1 MARSAGLNASRD
13 PGRDAGRDP
22 ASATARPGGSGLG
35 RIVGIDL
42 GTTNSVVAVLE
53 GGRPQVI
60 ASAEGGRTTPS
71 VVGFNRDKDLL
82 VGQLARRQLV
92 LNPRNSFANLKRYV
106 GRSWDEL
113 EEGSLSVPY
122 TIRAN
127 DQGNVR
133 VVCPATEREYAPEEL
148 VASILRKL
156 VDDASTYLGEPVE
169 AAVITVPAYFNDA
182 QRQATRDAGRLAG
195 LSVERILNEPTAAAL
210 AYGFDRS
217 TVKRVLVFD
226 LGGGTFD
233 VSVLRIA
240 NGVFDVKATSGDTQ
254 LGGNDWDRRIVDWL
268 ADAFQKDHG
277 IDLRRD
283 RQALQ
288 RLTEAAEKA
297 KIELSGVQSTP
308 ISLPFIATGP
318 EGPLHIETT
327 LERRTF
333 EGLCPDL
340 LDRLLRPVQR
350 ALRDSALAAD
360 DIDDVVLVGGS
371 TRMPMVQEMVRTLIP
386 REPCQ
391 SVNPDEVVAIGAAV
405 QAGILTG
412 ELRDLM
418 LNDVTPLSLGL
429 ETIGGVMKVLI
440 PRNTPIPVRKSDL
453 FSTSES
459 NQNSVEI
466 HVLQGE
472 RQMAEGN
479 KSLGRFRL
487 SGIPPA
493 PRGVPQVQV
502 SFDIDANGLLQVS
515 ATDRTT
521 GRQQSV
527 TIQGGSNLS
536 EQEIEALLAEAET
549 KAAED
554 RRRRAAID
562 RRNRAQT
569 LISQAER
576 RLRDA
581 ALELGPYGAERQQRA
596 VEMAVRDVQDLLAR
610 EDDAELELAVSQ
622 LQEALFGLN
631 RRLLQ
636 ERRSESGPLQGLKNT
651 LGSLKDDLFSDD
663 DDWDDWNGPRRP
675 DPWSSPR
682 GRDDV
687 LPGSR
692 YGETRGGPDR
702 WGTARFDDR
711 PGRERFDAG
720 NRFDVDERFPAPRW
734 SDDRGAWAPTDDPG
748 WPDPPAQ
755 DRLREEGRWTDKPTA
770 AWRDEEPGSSPP
782 GRRDSPEQD
791 WNRASLRR
799 PSVPMARESDPDRLR
814 GHDDDPWSDV

>member
-1 MARSAGLNASRD
+1 M
-13 PGRDAGRDP
+13 
-22 ASATARPGGSGLG
+22 G

-71 VVGFNRDKDLL
+71 VVGFSKEQELV

-92 LNPRNSFANLKRYV
+92 LNPRNTFANLKRFV
-106 GRSWDEL
+106 GRQWEELDES
-113 EEGSLSVPY
+113 SLSVPY
-122 TIRAN
+122 TVRAN
-127 DQGNVR
+127 DLGNVR

-156 VDDASTYLGEPVE
+156 CDDAATYLGEPVE

-182 QRQATRDAGRLAG
+182 QRQATRDSGRLAG
-195 LSVERILNEPTAAAL
+195 ISVERILNEPTAAAL

-240 NGVFDVKATSGDTQ
+240 QGVFDVKATSGDTQ
-254 LGGNDWDRRIVDWL
+254 LGGNDWDLRIVDWI
-268 ADAFQKDHG
+268 ADGFQQEHG
-277 IDLRRD
+277 VDLRRD

-308 ISLPFIATGP
+308 ISLPFIATGDD
-318 EGPLHIETT
+318 GPLHIETT
-327 LERRTF
+327 LERSTF
-333 EGLCPDL
+333 ESLCPDL

-350 ALRDSALAAD
+350 ALRDSGFAAD

-371 TRMPMVQEMVRTLIP
+371 TRMPMVQQMVRTLIP
-386 REPCQ
+386 LEPCQ

-440 PRNTPIPVRKSDL
+440 PRNTPIPVRKSDV
-453 FSTSES
+453 FSTSEA
-459 NQNSVEI
+459 NQSSVEI

-472 RQMAEGN
+472 RQMASDN

-527 TIQGGSNLS
+527 SIQGGSNLS
-536 EQEIEALLAEAET
+536 EEEIARLIEEAEK

-554 RRRRAAID
+554 RRKRAAID

-569 LISQAER
+569 LVAQAER

-581 ALELGPYGAERQQRA
+581 ALELGPYGAERQQRS
-596 VEMAVRDVQDLLAR
+596 VEMALRDVQDLLALEER
-610 EDDAELELAVSQ
+610 GDSDPGELDLAVSQ

-631 RRLLQ
+631 RRILS
-636 ERRSESGPLQGLKNT
+636 ERKGDGNPLQGLKNT
-651 LGSLKDDLFSDD
+651 LGSLKDELFAD
-663 DDWDDWNGPRRP
+663 DDWDDWNRPGSDPWASPPPRR
-675 DPWSSPR
+675 DPWI
-682 GRDDV
+682 
-687 LPGSR
+687 
-692 YGETRGGPDR
+692 TGGLPDR
-702 WGTARFDDR
+702 DRRSFDEPRFEQPRFDRPRFDDDSR
-711 PGRERFDAG
+711 FADRRFEDSRFDENRFEVERDYLDREYSDRGYTDRGYGDRSFPESGFAEERSYGDEPRERT
-720 NRFDVDERFPAPRW
+720 PAPARQAPARR
-734 SDDRGAWAPTDDPG
+734 SAPPSSCDD
-748 WPDPPAQ
+748 
-755 DRLREEGRWTDKPTA
+755 
-770 AWRDEEPGSSPP
+770 
-782 GRRDSPEQD
+782 
-791 WNRASLRR
+791 
-799 PSVPMARESDPDRLR
+799 SDPW
-814 GHDDDPWSDV
+814 GDV

>member
-1 MARSAGLNASRD
+1 M
-13 PGRDAGRDP
+13 
-22 ASATARPGGSGLG
+22 G

-60 ASAEGGRTTPS
+60 ANAEGSRTTPS
-71 VVGFNRDKDLL
+71 VVGFSRDTELL

-92 LNPRNSFANLKRYV
+92 LNPRNTFANLKRFV
-106 GRSWDEL
+106 GRQWDEL
-113 EEGSLSVPY
+113 EDSSLNVPY
-122 TIRAN
+122 TVRAN
-127 DQGNVR
+127 EAANVR
-133 VVCPATEREYAPEEL
+133 IVCPATEREYAPEEL

-156 VDDASTYLGEPVE
+156 VDDAATFLGEPVE

-195 LSVERILNEPTAAAL
+195 INVERILNEPTAAAL

-217 TVKRVLVFD
+217 PAKRVLVFD

-254 LGGNDWDRRIVDWL
+254 LGGNDWDARIVNWL
-268 ADAFQKDHG
+268 AESFQQAHG
-277 IDLRRD
+277 LDLRRD

-297 KIELSGVQSTP
+297 KQELSGVTSTP

-318 EGPLHIETT
+318 EGPLHIETS
-327 LERRTF
+327 LERRQF
-333 EGLCPDL
+333 EALCPDL

-350 ALRDSALAAD
+350 ALRDAGLSADA
-360 DIDDVVLVGGS
+360 IDDVVLVGGS

-391 SVNPDEVVAIGAAV
+391 SVNPDEVVAVGAAV

-440 PRNTPIPVRKSDL
+440 PRNTPIPVRRSDV
-453 FSTSES
+453 FSTSEA

-527 TIQGGSNLS
+527 SIQGGSNLS
-536 EQEIEALLAEAET
+536 EEEIQRLLEEAER
-549 KAAED
+549 KNVED
-554 RRRRAAID
+554 RRRRAEVD

-569 LISQAER
+569 LVAQAER

-581 ALELGPYGAERQQRA
+581 ALELGPYGAERQQRS
-596 VEMAVRDVQDLLAR
+596 VELALRDVQDLLA
-610 EDDAELELAVSQ
+610 EGNGADLELAVSQ

-631 RRLLQ
+631 RRLLS
-636 ERRSESGPLQGLKNT
+636 ERKAEAGPLQGLRNT
-651 LGSLKDDLFSDD
+651 LGTLKDELFSD
-663 DDWDDWNGPRRP
+663 DDWDDWDRSGRGDPWDSAPRRREEDRWR
-675 DPWSSPR
+675 DPGRSPR
-682 GRDDV
+682 QDSWSD
-687 LPGSR
+687 PGTNGQLER
-692 YGETRGGPDR
+692 GPGEPLTREGGN
-702 WGTARFDDR
+702 ARF
-711 PGRERFDAG
+711 
-720 NRFDVDERFPAPRW
+720 AP
-734 SDDRGAWAPTDDPG
+734 PQP
-748 WPDPPAQ
+748 
-755 DRLREEGRWTDKPTA
+755 
-770 AWRDEEPGSSPP
+770 AWRDSDRGRPRGVPP
-782 GRRDSPEQD
+782 
-791 WNRASLRR
+791 ASL
-799 PSVPMARESDPDRLR
+799 DPW
-814 GHDDDPWSDV
+814 GDDPVP

>member
-1 MARSAGLNASRD
+1 M
-13 PGRDAGRDP
+13 
-22 ASATARPGGSGLG
+22 G

-60 ASAEGGRTTPS
+60 ANAEGSRTTPS
-71 VVGFNRDKDLL
+71 VVGFTREQELL
-82 VGQLARRQLV
+82 VGQAARRQLV
-92 LNPRNSFANLKRYV
+92 LNPRNTFANLKRFL
-106 GRSWDEL
+106 GRRWEEL
-113 EEGSLSVPY
+113 EDSTLAVPY
-122 TIRAN
+122 TVRAN
-127 DQGNVR
+127 DAGQVR

-148 VASILRKL
+148 QACILRKL

-195 LSVERILNEPTAAAL
+195 ITVERILNEPTAAAL

-217 TVKRVLVFD
+217 AVKRVLVFD

-254 LGGNDWDRRIVDWL
+254 LGGNDWDQRIVDWV
-268 ADAFQKDHG
+268 AEAFLREHG
-277 IDLRRD
+277 LDPRRD

-288 RLTEAAEKA
+288 RLGEAAEKA
-297 KIELSGVQSTP
+297 KQELSGVSSTP

-327 LERRTF
+327 LERPTF
-333 EGLCPDL
+333 EALCPAL

-350 ALRDSALAAD
+350 ALRDANLNAD
-360 DIDDVVLVGGS
+360 SIDDVVLVGGS
-371 TRMPMVQEMVRTLIP
+371 TRMPMVQNLVRTLVP
-386 REPCQ
+386 RDPCQ

-429 ETIGGVMKVLI
+429 ETIGGLMKVLI
-440 PRNTPIPVRKSDL
+440 PRNTPIPVRRGDV
-453 FSTSES
+453 FSTSEA
-459 NQNSVEI
+459 NQNSVDI

-472 RQMAEGN
+472 RQMAADN

-527 TIQGGSNLS
+527 SIQGGSNLS
-536 EQEIEALLAEAET
+536 EEEIQALLEEAER

-554 RRRRAAID
+554 RRKRAVID
-562 RRNRAQT
+562 RRNRALT
-569 LISQAER
+569 LVAQAER

-581 ALELGPYGAERQQRA
+581 ALELGPYGAERQQRG
-596 VEMAVRDVQDLLAR
+596 VELAVRQVQDLLADSQA
-610 EDDAELELAVSQ
+610 EDAELELAVSQ

-631 RRLLQ
+631 RRLL
-636 ERRSESGPLQGLKNT
+636 SEQRAEGGPLQGLKNT
-651 LGSLKDDLFSDD
+651 LGSLKDELFAD
-663 DDWDDWNGPRRP
+663 DDWEGWEPPSRGDRWDRADPWDERSPGLGRNRDVSSFPREREGFGGPPRGPRPPADSSLTPPDYGRDRGSRWDREDE
-675 DPWSSPR
+675 DPW
-682 GRDDV
+682 
-687 LPGSR
+687 GS
-692 YGETRGGPDR
+692 
-702 WGTARFDDR
+702 
-711 PGRERFDAG
+711 
-720 NRFDVDERFPAPRW
+720 V
-734 SDDRGAWAPTDDPG
+734 
-748 WPDPPAQ
+748 
-755 DRLREEGRWTDKPTA
+755 
-770 AWRDEEPGSSPP
+770 
-782 GRRDSPEQD
+782 
-791 WNRASLRR
+791 
-799 PSVPMARESDPDRLR
+799 
-814 GHDDDPWSDV
+814 

>member
-1 MARSAGLNASRD
+1 M
-13 PGRDAGRDP
+13 
-22 ASATARPGGSGLG
+22 G

-60 ASAEGGRTTPS
+60 ANAEGSRTTPS
-71 VVGFNRDKDLL
+71 VVGYSREQELL

-92 LNPRNSFANLKRYV
+92 LNPRNSFANLKRFL

-113 EEGSLSVPY
+113 EESSLAVPY

-133 VVCPATEREYAPEEL
+133 VICPVTEREYAPEEL
-148 VASILRKL
+148 LASILRKL
-156 VDDASTYLGEPVE
+156 VDDAATYLGEPVE

-217 TVKRVLVFD
+217 AVKRVLVFD

-268 ADAFQKDHG
+268 AENFEQTHA

-288 RLTEAAEKA
+288 RLNEAAEKA
-297 KIELSGVQSTP
+297 KQELSGVQSTP
-308 ISLPFIATGP
+308 VSLPFIATGP
-318 EGPLHIETT
+318 EGPLHIECS
-327 LERRTF
+327 LERRRF
-333 EGLCPDL
+333 ESLCPDL

-350 ALRDSALAAD
+350 ALRDAELTAEE
-360 DIDDVVLVGGS
+360 IDDVVLVGGG

-418 LNDVTPLSLGL
+418 LNDVSPLSLGL

-440 PRNTPIPVRKSDL
+440 PRNTPIPVRKSDV
-453 FSTSES
+453 FSTSEA
-459 NQNSVEI
+459 NQSAVEL

-472 RQMAEGN
+472 RQMAPDN

-527 TIQGGSNLS
+527 SIQGGSNLS
-536 EQEIEALLAEAET
+536 EEEISRLLEEATL

-554 RRRRAAID
+554 RRKRSEVD
-562 RRNRAQT
+562 RINRAQT
-569 LISQAER
+569 LVAQAER

-596 VEMAVRDVQDLLAR
+596 VELALRDVQALLS
-610 EDDAELELAVSQ
+610 EDDPVELDLAVSQ
-622 LQEALFGLN
+622 LQEALYGLN
-631 RRLLQ
+631 RRLVT
-636 ERRSESGPLQGLKNT
+636 ERKSESGPLQGIKNT

-663 DDWDDWNGPRRP
+663 DWDDWDRP
-675 DPWSSPR
+675 DGRRRS
-682 GRDDV
+682 GRDPWEEPV
-687 LPGSR
+687 MS
-692 YGETRGGPDR
+692 RGGYQPPR
-702 WGTARFDDR
+702 Y
-711 PGRERFDAG
+711 ERGGGA
-720 NRFDVDERFPAPRW
+720 NR
-734 SDDRGAWAPTDDPG
+734 
-748 WPDPPAQ
+748 
-755 DRLREEGRWTDKPTA
+755 
-770 AWRDEEPGSSPP
+770 
-782 GRRDSPEQD
+782 
-791 WNRASLRR
+791 
-799 PSVPMARESDPDRLR
+799 
-814 GHDDDPWSDV
+814 DPWAED

>member
-1 MARSAGLNASRD
+1 M
-13 PGRDAGRDP
+13 
-22 ASATARPGGSGLG
+22 G

-53 GGRPQVI
+53 GGRPLVI
-60 ASAEGGRTTPS
+60 ANAEGARTTPS
-71 VVGFNRDKDLL
+71 VVGFTREQELL
-82 VGQLARRQLV
+82 VGQAARRQLV
-92 LNPRNSFANLKRYV
+92 LNPRNTFANVKRFI
-106 GRSWDEL
+106 GRRWEEL
-113 EEGSLSVPY
+113 EEGTLAVPY
-122 TIRAN
+122 TVRAN
-127 DQGNVR
+127 DAGQVR

-148 VASILRKL
+148 QACILRKL

-195 LSVERILNEPTAAAL
+195 IQVERILNEPTAAAL

-217 TVKRVLVFD
+217 AVKRVLVFD

-254 LGGNDWDRRIVDWL
+254 LGGNDWDQRIVDWV
-268 ADAFQKDHG
+268 AEAFLKEHNL
-277 IDLRRD
+277 DLRRD

-288 RLTEAAEKA
+288 RLSEAAEKA
-297 KIELSGVQSTP
+297 KQELSGVQTTP

-327 LERRTF
+327 LERPTF
-333 EGLCPDL
+333 EGLCPEL

-350 ALRDSALAAD
+350 ALRDANLNAES
-360 DIDDVVLVGGS
+360 IDDVVLVGGG
-371 TRMPMVQEMVRTLIP
+371 TRMPMVQNMVRTLIP
-386 REPCQ
+386 RDPCQ

-429 ETIGGVMKVLI
+429 ETIGGLMKVLI
-440 PRNTPIPVRKSDL
+440 PRNTQIPVRRSDV
-453 FSTSES
+453 FSTSEA
-459 NQNSVEI
+459 NQNSVDI

-472 RQMAEGN
+472 RQMAADN

-527 TIQGGSNLS
+527 SIQGGSNLS
-536 EQEIEALLAEAET
+536 EEEIQALLEEAER

-554 RRRRAAID
+554 RRKRAVID
-562 RRNRAQT
+562 RRNRALT
-569 LISQAER
+569 LVSQAER

-581 ALELGPYGAERQQRA
+581 ALELGPYGAERQQRS
-596 VEMAVRDVQDLLAR
+596 VELAVRQVQDLLADQNA
-610 EDDAELELAVSQ
+610 EDPELELAVSQ

-631 RRLLQ
+631 RRLLSEQ
-636 ERRSESGPLQGLKNT
+636 RSEGGPLQGLKNT
-651 LGSLKDDLFSDD
+651 LGSLKDELFAD
-663 DDWDDWNGPRRP
+663 DDWDTWEPPSRGDRWDRSDPWDERPPRLDRYREDAPPYRPDAAPYRGEERPFRERPRTPRRP
-675 DPWSSPR
+675 P
-682 GRDDV
+682 
-687 LPGSR
+687 
-692 YGETRGGPDR
+692 
-702 WGTARFDDR
+702 
-711 PGRERFDAG
+711 
-720 NRFDVDERFPAPRW
+720 
-734 SDDRGAWAPTDDPG
+734 
-748 WPDPPAQ
+748 
-755 DRLREEGRWTDKPTA
+755 
-770 AWRDEEPGSSPP
+770 
-782 GRRDSPEQD
+782 
-791 WNRASLRR
+791 
-799 PSVPMARESDPDRLR
+799 ESDP
-814 GHDDDPWSDV
+814 

>member
-1 MARSAGLNASRD
+1 M
-13 PGRDAGRDP
+13 
-22 ASATARPGGSGLG
+22 G

-60 ASAEGGRTTPS
+60 ANAEGGRTTPS
-71 VVGFNRDKDLL
+71 VVGFSRDQELL

-92 LNPRNSFANLKRYV
+92 LNPRNTFANLKRFV

-113 EEGSLSVPY
+113 DDGSLAVPY
-122 TIRAN
+122 TVRAN

-133 VVCPATEREYAPEEL
+133 IVCPITEREYAPEEL
-148 VASILRKL
+148 LTSILRKL
-156 VDDASTYLGEPVE
+156 VDDAATYLGEAVE

-195 LSVERILNEPTAAAL
+195 LTVERILNEPTAAAL

-217 TVKRVLVFD
+217 AVKRVLVFD

-254 LGGNDWDRRIVDWL
+254 LGGNDWDLRIVDWL
-268 ADAFQKDHG
+268 AEAFEARHQ

-288 RLTEAAEKA
+288 RLSEAAEKA
-297 KIELSGVQSTP
+297 KQELSGVTTTP

-318 EGPLHIETT
+318 DGPLHIETS

-333 EGLCPDL
+333 ESLCPDL

-350 ALRDSALAAD
+350 ALRDSGLTAD

-412 ELRDLM
+412 DLRDLM

-440 PRNTPIPVRKSDL
+440 PRNTAIPVRRSDV
-453 FSTSES
+453 FSTSEA
-459 NQNSVEI
+459 NQSAVEI

-472 RQMAEGN
+472 RQMATDN

-502 SFDIDANGLLQVS
+502 SLDIDANGLLQVS

-527 TIQGGSNLS
+527 SIQGGSNLS
-536 EQEIEALLAEAET
+536 EQEIQALLEEAQR
-549 KAAED
+549 KSAED
-554 RRRRAAID
+554 RRKRVAVD
-562 RRNRAQT
+562 RLNRAQT
-569 LISQAER
+569 LVAQAER

-581 ALELGPYGAERQQRA
+581 AIELGPYGAERQQRS
-596 VEMAVRDVQDLLAR
+596 VEMALREVQVLL
-610 EDDAELELAVSQ
+610 DDADPAELDLAVSQ
-622 LQEALFGLN
+622 LQEALYGLN
-631 RRLLQ
+631 RRLIS
-636 ERRSESGPLQGLKNT
+636 ERKTESGPLQGLKNT
-651 LGSLKDDLFSDD
+651 LGSIKDDLFSDE
-663 DDWDDWNGPRRP
+663 DDWDDWDRSRPGPSERWGG
-675 DPWSSPR
+675 DPWAP
-682 GRDDV
+682 
-687 LPGSR
+687 PSR
-692 YGETRGGPDR
+692 YGGNQDDGYSSYQNPRLERSRLEPARPEAPQADR
-702 WGTARFDDR
+702 YEPA
-711 PGRERFDAG
+711 AG
-720 NRFDVDERFPAPRW
+720 PAPSRR
-734 SDDRGAWAPTDDPG
+734 SAD
-748 WPDPPAQ
+748 WPA
-755 DRLREEGRWTDKPTA
+755 EGR
-770 AWRDEEPGSSPP
+770 
-782 GRRDSPEQD
+782 
-791 WNRASLRR
+791 RR
-799 PSVPMARESDPDRLR
+799 PRA
-814 GHDDDPWSDV
+814 DDPWAED

>member
-1 MARSAGLNASRD
+1 M
-13 PGRDAGRDP
+13 
-22 ASATARPGGSGLG
+22 G

-71 VVGFNRDKDLL
+71 VVGYNREQELL

-92 LNPRNSFANLKRYV
+92 LNPRNTFANLKRFV

-113 EEGSLSVPY
+113 DEGSLAVPY
-122 TIRAN
+122 TVRAN
-127 DQGNVR
+127 DDGNVR

-156 VDDASTYLGEPVE
+156 VDDAATYLGEPVE

-195 LSVERILNEPTAAAL
+195 VRVERILNEPTAAAL

-217 TVKRVLVFD
+217 AVRRVLVFD

-233 VSVLRIA
+233 VSLLRIA

-254 LGGNDWDRRIVDWL
+254 LGGNDWDRRLVDWL
-268 ADAFQKDHG
+268 ADAFQQEHG

-297 KIELSGVQSTP
+297 KQELSGVLSTP

-318 EGPLHIETT
+318 EGPLHIETS
-327 LERRTF
+327 LERSTF

-340 LDRLLRPVQR
+340 LDRLLRPVQ
-350 ALRDSALAAD
+350 ATLRDANLLAD

-386 REPCQ
+386 RDPCQ

-429 ETIGGVMKVLI
+429 ETIGGAMKVLI
-440 PRNTPIPVRKSDL
+440 PRNTPIPVRRSDV

-472 RQMAEGN
+472 RPMADGN

-527 TIQGGSNLS
+527 SIQGGSNLS
-536 EQEIEALLAEAET
+536 DEEINRLLEEAEQ
-549 KAAED
+549 KAED
-554 RRRRAAID
+554 DRRQRRRLD
-562 RRNRAQT
+562 RRNRAQS
-569 LISQAER
+569 LVAQAER

-581 ALELGPYGAERQQRA
+581 SLELGPYGAERQQRG
-596 VEMAVRDVQDLLAR
+596 VELALRDVQDLLASG
-610 EDDAELELAVSQ
+610 DDGELDLAVSG
-622 LQEALFGLN
+622 LQEALYGLN
-631 RRLLQ
+631 RRLTA
-636 ERRSESGPLQGLKNT
+636 ERRSEAGPLQGLRNT
-651 LGSLKDDLFSDD
+651 LGSLKDELFSD
-663 DDWDDWNGPRRP
+663 DDWDDWDARDRGSRRP
-675 DPWSSPR
+675 I
-682 GRDDV
+682 
-687 LPGSR
+687 
-692 YGETRGGPDR
+692 
-702 WGTARFDDR
+702 
-711 PGRERFDAG
+711 
-720 NRFDVDERFPAPRW
+720 
-734 SDDRGAWAPTDDPG
+734 
-748 WPDPPAQ
+748 
-755 DRLREEGRWTDKPTA
+755 
-770 AWRDEEPGSSPP
+770 
-782 GRRDSPEQD
+782 
-791 WNRASLRR
+791 
-799 PSVPMARESDPDRLR
+799 
-814 GHDDDPWSDV
+814 DDPWSERDLR